1 MLLHY
6 KALNQLFKT
15 FIRSNKGINSAKFT
29 FPTENLAIDK
39 VEVISTLPTVWLPGP
54 DQINP
59 GQ

>member
-39 VEVISTLPTVWLPGP
+39 VEVISTLPPAWLRV
-54 DQINP
+54 QVRINP